1 MLSTGALDGFQILRI
16 ITSRKGSL
24 PESVSRGGVVR
35 LCSLYDDA
43 LNRMEMNS
51 ASSDGEDA
59 VQEYT
64 ISSKLL
70 ADKGTTSVLGS
81 VEYLRS
87 ADEPPQTCS
96 PIKEIST

>member
-64 ISSKLL
+64 ISSKL
-70 ADKGTTSVLGS
+70 TNVLRPS
-81 VEYLRS
+81 SEVSIEYLRS